1 MEMKAI
7 VSQTELINKMVHESK
22 HPSTVPSELIC
33 DVQKGLVNMH
43 VSTEEHTTVK
53 GGLNEAS
60 ADIDKRQDLEFLYS
74 DYGRGVRD
82 ELSRNGITQSSE
94 DLSEISGD
102 ISTFTNESPAPLAT
116 TNSVPK
122 TKKTDAS
129 LPKISRNKASKKSTT
144 TNVTKQTNGSL
155 SKIKREHSRKSA
167 CNRKIYELSDTQAM
181 AGKQRRLE
189 IEKASKERAAARNGE
204 KVKHTGTISPSRA
217 GMMYQRGVLG
227 KKEFEA
233 RRLKEKSEQE
243 ARELKTMRNYGKI
256 SAQRSSYMYDRGME
270 FKKKIHQMQKEL
282 KEQREADMKKR
293 LNPACKG
300 KVSLDD
306 ANRTYKRLLRSKKP
320 HIF

>member
-1 MEMKAI
+1 MKAI

-82 ELSRNGITQSSE
+82 ESPRNGITQSSE

-155 SKIKREHSRKSA
+155 PKIKREHSRKSA

-270 FKKKIHQMQKEL
+270 FKKKIHQMQTEL
-282 KEQREADMKKR
+282 KEQRDADMKKR

-320 HIF
+320 HFFE